1 MRAALDVE
9 TWADEVVGGRVVRVR
24 HDWMDLASAA
34 PVTLRAWLID
44 EPIAAR
50 WDEVHGDALDA
61 WVLWRDVG
69 WVGVR
74 VDASTDTKPLT
85 SARFEVPPSLTG
97 GEPVVMDWLRAAVA
111 VRRAGL
117 VPVAPA
123 AVHLLATRPA
133 TWWGDVAVPVP
144 ACGLGAQART
154 ALAAFEGLGRRVVWL
169 TSADLTRAKDR
180 HQERR
185 TMRDIELLDLLDR
198 MEQARDD
205 RDALRVVCGHVKDRL
220 GAEQAGAA
228 TAGGQAMVVVG
239 CGDPA
244 PHTWL
249 AATMR
254 DVRPQ
259 PLTTSAARLLAAPA
273 LDVTGCVG
281 GLWARWP
288 LERAV
293 PADGLQVLGV
303 CARLAASRLAVCAL
317 AVPAAPGQAPRLIGD
332 GALMADVRAQLERAA
347 RSPFPVLVL
356 GESGSGKELAAR
368 TVHDA
373 GPRRGRRFVAVNC
386 AALPD
391 DLVEAEFFG
400 HARGAYTGA
409 VGERAGVFEEAD
421 GGTLFLD
428 EVGDL
433 SLRAQAKLLRVL
445 QEGEVRRLGEN
456 GPRRVDVRVIAAT
469 NVSLEEAV
477 AAGRFRADLYYR
489 LAVVCVRLPSLRER
503 RDDIPALVAHLW
515 AECARRVGTQARLH
529 PALVAELA
537 ADDWPGNVRELQN
550 VLAALA
556 VDAPRRGVVGVRGA
570 RRVARPRVPA
580 VSADQAVGS
589 PALDAARRQF
599 EASFVRDALMRAG
612 GRRTEA
618 ARTLGLSRQG
628 LTKLVRRLG
637 LDRPQ
642 VASGAG

>member
-1 MRAALDVE
+1 
-9 TWADEVVGGRVVRVR
+9 
-24 HDWMDLASAA
+24 
-34 PVTLRAWLID
+34 
-44 EPIAAR
+44 
-50 WDEVHGDALDA
+50 
-61 WVLWRDVG
+61 
-69 WVGVR
+69 
-74 VDASTDTKPLT
+74 
-85 SARFEVPPSLTG
+85 
-97 GEPVVMDWLRAAVA
+97 
-111 VRRAGL
+111 
-117 VPVAPA
+117 
-123 AVHLLATRPA
+123 
-133 TWWGDVAVPVP
+133 
-144 ACGLGAQART
+144 
-154 ALAAFEGLGRRVVWL
+154 
-169 TSADLTRAKDR
+169 
-180 HQERR
+180 
-185 TMRDIELLDLLDR
+185 MRDIELLDLLDR

-205 RDALRVVCGHVKDRL
+205 PDALRVVCGHVKERL

-228 TAGGQAMVVVG
+228 TAGGQAVVVVG

-244 PHTWL
+244 PPTWL
-249 AATMR
+249 AATLR
-254 DVRPQ
+254 DVRPE
-259 PLTTSAARLLAAPA
+259 PLTTSTARLLAAPA

-288 LERAV
+288 LERPV
-293 PADGLQVLGV
+293 SADGLQVLGV
-303 CARLAASRLAVCAL
+303 CARLAAPRLAVCAM
-317 AVPAAPGQAPRLIGD
+317 AEPAPPSQAPRLIGD
-332 GALMADVRAQLERAA
+332 GALMADVRAQLARAA

-368 TVHDA
+368 TVHEA

-477 AAGRFRADLYYR
+477 GAGRFRADLYYR

-529 PALVAELA
+529 PSLVAELA

-556 VDAPRRGVVGVRGA
+556 VDAPRRGVVGSRGA
-570 RRVARPRVPA
+570 RRVARPRVA
-580 VSADQAVGS
+580 AASAGQALGS
-589 PALDAARRQF
+589 PALDDARRQF

-642 VASGAG
+642 VASGAR